1 MKVLI
6 IGSGISGLA
15 AAIAAADMGD
25 DVVLVSPYPS
35 ERAQSVMAAGG
46 INAAI
51 NTAGEED
58 SCARHAMDTIKG
70 GCYLENEDDVR
81 RFCESAPENIRW
93 LEQMGVV
100 FNRNKDGAISL
111 RAFGGQSRKRTAYAG
126 ASTGKQI
133 VTALV
138 QKCREYEID
147 GRIQRKLGL
156 HFYSGLIRDGV
167 CYGALFCQ
175 QYTGELQAIY
185 ADAVIMAT
193 GGLNKLFGK
202 TTGSELCDG
211 YATGRLFSQGV
222 KLRNLEFI
230 QYHPTTIETDYKRM
244 LITEGARGEG
254 GRLYYLDGEKRV
266 YFMEEKYGPNGNLM
280 SRDIVS
286 RCIYDCPSQV
296 YLDISS
302 LGEKL
307 IHERLEEVY
316 QLCKDYIGLDVTKE
330 PIPVAPSI
338 HFFMGGIRV
347 DRNHRTNILRLY
359 AVGECASKYHGAN
372 RLGGNSLMAAVY
384 SGRVAAEAIHREE
397 AVKVSAEDFASY
409 IEQEETMIKRIKESR
424 SQFPSIYIMRNMA
437 DVMNYNLGIT
447 RNRKGLL
454 EGLEALDFYLT
465 SVKSIKFDP
474 TVSLYENY
482 RIYFMLLLAKAI
494 MCSAM
499 EREETRGAH
508 IREDFPETKEAFRK
522 CSVAELID
530 GQIQIHFEAESC
542 EKGECML

>member
-1 MKVLI
+1 MKALI

-51 NTAGEED
+51 NTAGEDD

-81 RFCESAPENIRW
+81 RFCENAPENIRW

-100 FNRNKDGAISL
+100 FNRNEDGAISL
-111 RAFGGQSRKRTAYAG
+111 RAFGGQSRKRTAYSG

-156 HFYSGLIRDGV
+156 YFYSGLIRDGV
-167 CYGALFCQ
+167 CYGALFCK
-175 QYTGELQAIY
+175 QYTGELQAFY

-296 YLDISS
+296 YLDISF

-316 QLCKDYIGLDVTKE
+316 QLCKDYIRLDVTKE

-338 HFFMGGIRV
+338 HFFMGGIQV

-397 AVKVSAEDFASY
+397 AAGVREEDFASY
-409 IEQEETMIKRIKESR
+409 IEQEKAAIKRIKESR
-424 SQFPSIYIMRNMA
+424 SLFPSIYIMRNMA

-447 RNRKGLL
+447 RTRKGLL
-454 EGLEALDFYLT
+454 EGVEALDFYLN

-482 RIYFMLLLAKAI
+482 RIYYMLLLAKVI
-494 MCSAM
+494 MRSAM

-508 IREDFPETKEAFRK
+508 IREDFPETKESFRK
-522 CSVAELID
+522 CSVAELVD
-530 GQIQIHFEAESC
+530 GQIQIYFEAESC
-542 EKGECML
+542 EKGECMV

>member
-46 INAAI
+46 INASI
-51 NTAGEED
+51 NTAGEDD

-81 RFCESAPENIRW
+81 RFCENAPENIRW

-100 FNRNKDGAISL
+100 FNRNEDGAISL
-111 RAFGGQSRKRTAYAG
+111 RAFGGQSRKRTAYSG

-156 HFYSGLIRDGV
+156 YFYSGLIRDGV
-167 CYGALFCQ
+167 CYGALFCK
-175 QYTGELQAIY
+175 QYTGELQAFY

-254 GRLYYLDGEKRV
+254 GRLYYLDGEKKV

-296 YLDISS
+296 YLDISF

-316 QLCKDYIGLDVTKE
+316 QLCKDYIRLDVTKE

-397 AVKVSAEDFASY
+397 AAGVREEDFASY
-409 IEQEETMIKRIKESR
+409 IEQEKAAIKRIKESR
-424 SQFPSIYIMRNMA
+424 SLFPSIYIMRNMA

-447 RNRKGLL
+447 RTRKGLL
-454 EGLEALDFYLT
+454 EGVEALDFYLN

-482 RIYFMLLLAKAI
+482 RIYYMLLLAKVI
-494 MCSAM
+494 MRSAM

-508 IREDFPETKEAFRK
+508 IREDFPETKESFRK
-522 CSVAELID
+522 CSVAELVD
-530 GQIQIHFEAESC
+530 GQIQIYFEAESC
-542 EKGECML
+542 EKGECMV